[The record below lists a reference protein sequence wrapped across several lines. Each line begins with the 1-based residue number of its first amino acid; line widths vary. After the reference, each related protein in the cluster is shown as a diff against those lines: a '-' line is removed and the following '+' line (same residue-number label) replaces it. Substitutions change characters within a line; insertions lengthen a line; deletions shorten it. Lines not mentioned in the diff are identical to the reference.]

1 MISALKRYW
10 WLFIGAILLG
20 TLSGALLRG
29 ETQTS
34 YESKAL
40 LSVAPPSVSP
50 STAESSSD
58 RYVAGQLL
66 VLGSESSAAA
76 VAEAIGGGATAQSVL
91 AMLTVVQAPS
101 SDIVELTIS
110 SGDPVYS
117 QKVGEAYVAQYF
129 ARLQQQIDSTTN
141 ASLAGIEDQ
150 LADLRQQLDTIDTQ
164 IAEAMAPYLPPVN
177 DDNNAAYPPIPP
189 IEQVVPDLVSQKQT
203 LLDQFQNVSAT
214 KTEIELG
221 SQLRVGSQVVQSPTL
236 PTAALV
242 SSNKKILIAGAFGGI
257 FVGLLAS
264 VVAARISRKV
274 LDDEEASEIVGHP
287 LVGAMPA
294 YHISSDRRALVEYLP
309 AEATQFVDHLRVRL
323 DALDRRRH
331 ALVVVVTGTD
341 VDVGTTAVAGALAN
355 RFAMN
360 GSDVIV
366 LDADALHPELTELFQ
381 PDEASRRLTGHAAP
395 ITDARDVLRETQV
408 SGLWVVAGTDL
419 AEGAALRREDSVRA
433 LDLLDDLADVIIV
446 DGGPFLGAA
455 STVQFAHHADAAV
468 LVIPRHRQLKQ
479 GLELVAGQLHEQ
491 QHNVLAVSTPTF
503 RRHLTRFR

>member
-10 WLFIGAILLG
+10 WLFIGAVLLG
-20 TLSGALLRG
+20 TLSGAVLRG
-29 ETQTS
+29 ETQTV

-40 LSVAPPSVSP
+40 LSIAPPSVSP
-50 STAESSSD
+50 GTAGSSSD

-76 VAEAIGGGATAQSVL
+76 VAKAIGDGTTAQSVL

-101 SDIVELTIS
+101 SDIVEVTIS
-110 SGDPVYS
+110 SGDPAFS
-117 QKVGEAYVAQYF
+117 QTVGKAYVSQYF
-129 ARLQQQIDSTTN
+129 ASLQQQLDATADAI
-141 ASLAGIEDQ
+141 LAGIDDQ
-150 LADLRQQLDTIDTQ
+150 LADLKQQLDTVDAQ
-164 IAEAMAPYLPPVN
+164 IAKAMAPYLPPVG
-177 DDNNAAYPPIPP
+177 DNNSAYPPIPP

-203 LLDQFQNVSAT
+203 LLDQFQNVSAA
-214 KTEIELG
+214 KTELELG
-221 SQLRVGSQVVQSPTL
+221 SQLRIGSQVVQSPTL
-236 PTAALV
+236 PTVALV

-257 FVGLLAS
+257 FVGLLSS

-274 LDDEEASEIVGHP
+274 LDDEEASEIVGQP
-287 LVGAMPA
+287 LAGAMPT

-341 VDVGTTAVAGALAN
+341 VEVGTTAVAGALAN

-360 GSDVIV
+360 GSEVVV
-366 LDADALHPELTELFQ
+366 LDADALHPELTELFEMET
-381 PDEASRRLTGHAAP
+381 PASRSIGEAAP
-395 ITDARDVLRETQV
+395 VTDPRSLLRATQV

-419 AEGAALRREDSVRA
+419 AEGAALRREDSARV
-433 LDLLDDLADVIIV
+433 LELLDDLADVIIV

-503 RRHLTRFR
+503 RHLLARFR

>member
-1 MISALKRYW
+1 MVSALKRYW
-10 WLFIGAILLG
+10 WLFVGAVLLG
-20 TLSGALLRG
+20 IIGGAFMRG
-29 ETQTS
+29 DTQTT

-40 LSVAPPSVSP
+40 LSIAPPSISP

-58 RYVAGQLL
+58 RYVTGQLL
-66 VLGSESSAAA
+66 VLGSEASAAA

-110 SGDPVYS
+110 SGDPQYS
-117 QKVGEAYVAQYF
+117 QEVGTAYVTQYF
-129 ARLQQQIDSTTN
+129 AKLQQQIDATTN

-150 LADLRQQLDTIDTQ
+150 LSTLKQQLDTIDAE
-164 IAEAMAPYLPPVN
+164 IATAMAPYLPPVD

-203 LLDQFQNVSAT
+203 LLDQYQNVNAT
-214 KTEIELG
+214 KTELELG
-221 SQLRVGSQVVQSPTL
+221 SQLRVGSQIVQQPTL
-236 PTAALV
+236 PTEALV
-242 SSNKKILIAGAFGGI
+242 SSNRKILIAGAFGGM
-257 FVGLLAS
+257 FLGLLAS

-274 LDDEEASEIVGHP
+274 LDDEEASEIIGHP
-287 LVGAMPA
+287 LAGAMPA
-294 YHISSDRRALVEYLP
+294 YHISSDRRAIVEYLP

-323 DALDRRRH
+323 DALDRRRR
-331 ALVVVVTGTD
+331 ALVVTVTGTD
-341 VDVGTTAVAGALAN
+341 VSVGTTAVAGALAN

-366 LDADALHPELTELFQ
+366 LDADPLHPELSELFELKSR
-381 PDEASRRLTGHAAP
+381 PARAAASSAMP
-395 ITDARDVLRETQV
+395 PTDARRVLRETQIP
-408 SGLWVVAGTDL
+408 GLWVVAGSDL
-419 AEGAALRREDSVRA
+419 AEGVALRREDTARA
-433 LDLLDDLADVIIV
+433 LELLDGLADVIIV

-479 GLELVAGQLHEQ
+479 ALELIATQLHEQ
-491 QHNVLAVSTPTF
+491 QHNVLAVSTPIP
-503 RRHLTRFR
+503 RHRPT

>member
-10 WLFIGAILLG
+10 WLFIGAVLLG
-20 TLSGALLRG
+20 TLSGAVLRG

-40 LSVAPPSVSP
+40 LSIAPPSVSP

-66 VLGSESSAAA
+66 VLSSESSAAA
-76 VAEAIGGGATAQSVL
+76 VAEVIGGGATAQSVL
-91 AMLTVVQAPS
+91 TMLTVVQAPS

-110 SGDPVYS
+110 SGDPAYS
-117 QKVGEAYVAQYF
+117 QTVGNAYVSQYF
-129 ARLQQQIDSTTN
+129 ARLQQQIDATTN
-141 ASLAGIEDQ
+141 ASMAGIEEQ
-150 LADLRQQLDTIDTQ
+150 LTDLRQQLDAIDTQ
-164 IAEAMAPYLPPVN
+164 IAEAMAPYLPPV
-177 DDNNAAYPPIPP
+177 DDNNNAAYPPIPP

-203 LLDQFQNVSAT
+203 LLDQYQNVSAT

-236 PTAALV
+236 PTAAVV
-242 SSNKKILIAGAFGGI
+242 SSNRKILIAGAFGGV
-257 FVGLLAS
+257 FLGLLAS

-294 YHISSDRRALVEYLP
+294 YHVSTDRRALVEYLP
-309 AEATQFVDHLRVRL
+309 AEATHFVDHLRVRL

-341 VDVGTTAVAGALAN
+341 VEVGTTAVAGALAN

-360 GSDVIV
+360 GSDVVV
-366 LDADALHPELTELFQ
+366 LDADALHPELSGLFELAT
-381 PDEASRRLTGHAAP
+381 PTARSIGNPAP
-395 ITDARDVLRETQV
+395 VTDARGLLRETQV
-408 SGLWVVAGTDL
+408 PGLWVVAGGDL
-419 AEGAALRREDSVRA
+419 AEGAALRREDSARA
-433 LDLLDDLADVIIV
+433 LELLDDLADVIIV

-479 GLELVAGQLHEQ
+479 GLELVASQLREQ
-491 QHNVLAVSTPTF
+491 QHNVLAVSTPTSRHRLALF
-503 RRHLTRFR
+503 R